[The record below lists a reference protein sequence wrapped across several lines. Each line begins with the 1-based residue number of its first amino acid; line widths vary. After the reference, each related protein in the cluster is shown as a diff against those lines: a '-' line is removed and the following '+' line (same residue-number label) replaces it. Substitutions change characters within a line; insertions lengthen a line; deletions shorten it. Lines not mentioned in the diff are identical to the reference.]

1 MRKFRYLII
10 AVVII
15 IDQLSKY
22 VVSTKMYVSE
32 SFSVIEGFINITYVQ
47 NRGAAFSTF
56 TGKELLLTVLP
67 LLCILFSI
75 WYLEYKKDAHYTLM
89 AALILIISGGMG
101 NLIDRVRLGYVIDML
116 DFHFWPVFN
125 VADIAICLGSIFVI
139 IYVFNFEGK
148 NVRK

>member
-101 NLIDRVRLGYVIDML
+101 NLIDRVRLGYVIDMF